1 MTRRERLWACP
12 EFALRLR
19 KQIRRGSP
27 AILVVLLLC
36 WMAGVR
42 ARGTVDAPALMV
54 LAFSAGV
61 GWALWGIVCLKEA
74 VWLGAAAHDMT
85 WGAYR
90 RSPSRTEPDPGDE
103 SSAFLVGQMMRVEQR
118 VSEFAAETGMAA
130 VTFALAGGRI
140 GSWEDA
146 TSVGA
151 GDRGHVDLGYGW
163 LAPDRSA
170 ALPYILEHE
179 LAHLRRQDGR
189 KRLVAGTVTVTAAA
203 LCVGQL
209 PIADAALALGGIAVA
224 WAAYQWWGELACDMA
239 ANNRCGRETAVACW
253 QQELDRRLAVPL
265 LRRWGFSLL
274 GLISHPPTRL
284 RLWMTCWTA
293 APARDCVPRRGSRS
307 EDYF

>member
-1 MTRRERLWACP
+1 MTRRERSWVCP

-19 KQIRRGSP
+19 KQIRRGGP
-27 AILVVLLLC
+27 VILVMLLLC

-42 ARGTVDAPALMV
+42 ARGTVDAPALVV

-90 RSPSRTEPDPGDE
+90 RSLSRTEPDPGDE

-146 TSVGA
+146 SSVGA
-151 GDRGHVDLGYGW
+151 GDRGHVALGYGW
-163 LAPDRSA
+163 LEPDRSA

-179 LAHLRRQDGR
+179 LAHLRRQDGW

-203 LCVGQL
+203 LCAGQL
-209 PIADAALALGGIAVA
+209 PLADAALALSGIAVA
-224 WAAYQWWGELACDMA
+224 WAGYQWWGELACDRA

-253 QQELDRRLAVPL
+253 RQELDRRRAVPP

-284 RLWMTCWTA
+284 RLWVSCWTA
-293 APARDCVPRRGSRS
+293 APARDRVPRP
-307 EDYF
+307 